1 MAGSSFQIQVRH
13 IQVASKK
20 VANLLAEAIREGKSG
35 VAQVQLLMKL
45 AKKYSNC
52 HSKNDDGNHGSVEM
66 GWNPE
71 DPRSPRGGFKKLEN
85 EELHD
90 IVCKALEKNEI
101 HQGTVHGPVQTK
113 QGYHVL
119 IIANEFK
126 TDRIL

>member
-20 VANLLAEAIREGKSG
+20 IADLLAETIGEGKPG

-52 HSKNDDGNHGSVEM
+52 HSKNDDGNLGWVEM

-90 IVCKALEKNEI
+90 IICKALEKMKYI
-101 HQGTVHGPVQTK
+101 RGGFTGPCKPSRDTT
-113 QGYHVL
+113 Y
-119 IIANEFK
+119 
-126 TDRIL
+126 